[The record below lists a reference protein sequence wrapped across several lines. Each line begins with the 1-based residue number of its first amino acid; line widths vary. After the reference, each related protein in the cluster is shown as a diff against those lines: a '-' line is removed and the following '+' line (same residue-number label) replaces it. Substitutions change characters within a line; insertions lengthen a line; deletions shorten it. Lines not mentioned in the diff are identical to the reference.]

1 LHEESLDPQFLS
13 GQSNMFEI
21 LKILDEK
28 EARFKE
34 LEKLSIKYN

>member
-1 LHEESLDPQFLS
+1 
-13 GQSNMFEI
+13 MFEI

-34 LEKLSIKYN
+34 LEKLSMKYN